1 MLETGFLKEDSH
13 DTGSLAWGF
22 VMKDCIGALQT
33 FLHRVFQLVG
43 CTWAPAQPLCREAI
57 LEHIADIRRRIVLGQ
72 G

>member
-33 FLHRVFQLVG
+33 FLHRVFQLVVRG
-43 CTWAPAQPLCREAI
+43 LQPSLFAARPYSNTSLIFAGESC
-57 LEHIADIRRRIVLGQ
+57 
-72 G
+72 